1 MKKASE
7 TVRHCNNGKH
17 GHWFEENCQKTYMMV
32 TNKKAEIA
40 ECHVTANVKQIEQV
54 DLLRLR
60 HFDNIGWE
68 IRYGY

>member
-1 MKKASE
+1 
-7 TVRHCNNGKH
+7 
-17 GHWFEENCQKTYMMV
+17 MMV